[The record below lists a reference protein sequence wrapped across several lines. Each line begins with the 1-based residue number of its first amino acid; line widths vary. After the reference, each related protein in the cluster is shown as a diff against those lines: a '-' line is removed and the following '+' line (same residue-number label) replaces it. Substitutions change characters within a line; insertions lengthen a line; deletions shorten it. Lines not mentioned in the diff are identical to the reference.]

1 MDQVLF
7 GTYRK
12 KEEISVITF
21 KKHSDEQV
29 SKDFKAYE
37 FDCPCDHCTATPI
50 EMKLIEMLQVLR
62 DEIGFPVKITSG
74 YRCAAYQEDLKR
86 RGYETAKGISQHELG
101 AAVDIKTGHH
111 TGEELEKFARQVGFM
126 AVGVGK
132 HWVHIDLRPEHHR
145 WTYTY

>member
-1 MDQVLF
+1 M
-7 GTYRK
+7 
-12 KEEISVITF
+12 ITF
-21 KKHSDEQV
+21 KKGSDEQV
-29 SKDFKAYE
+29 SKDFQARE
-37 FDCPCDHCTATPI
+37 FDCPCHECLETPV
-50 EMKLIEMLQVLR
+50 EMKLIDMLQSLR

-86 RGYETAKGISQHELG
+86 RGYETAKGISQHQLG

-132 HWVHIDLRPEHHR
+132 HWAHIDLRSDKPNRR
-145 WTYTY
+145 WLYSY